1 MSNNHSKVE
10 NCEAGKT
17 TTAYTPDYVKAQA
30 VVITDLIKKGEV
42 KTLLDKKNILTTMRE
57 LYNGY
62 KPDDELKVALDDAR
76 AEVLTA
82 CILDEDFDLDNDDLW
97 YALINIIEVCRQ
109 VTGRK

>member
-1 MSNNHSKVE
+1 MKNPI
-10 NCEAGKT
+10 
-17 TTAYTPDYVKAQA
+17 TADYVKAQA

-42 KTLLDKKNILTTMRE
+42 KTAQDKKNILDTMRE
-57 LYNGY
+57 LHEGY
-62 KPDDELKVALDDAR
+62 EPDDELKIALDDAR

-97 YALINIIEVCRQ
+97 YALINIIEAYRQ